1 MRRVVVAA
9 FVLLVLAGCGPG
21 SDRSVDGPTDVNV
34 LITRDFGA
42 GELRDS
48 DTTDIPAGETV
59 MRLLQ
64 RGDYGVETR
73 YGGGFVQTLDG
84 LSAGRDDENRP
95 VDWFYYVNGIEADEG
110 AASRTVTAGDR
121 IWWDRHDWGTAQ
133 RVPAVVG
140 SWPEPFLLG
149 PGGKRLP
156 LTIVCA
162 GEERSC
168 DEVQTRLAGEGIE
181 DTASSSI
188 GTNTGAKVLRILVGP
203 WDSIRAD
210 PAAQQ
215 LEEGP
220 SVSGVFARPSASDG
234 FELLDEKGE
243 VAATHTDSVGLV
255 AATRFG
261 EQQPTWVVTG
271 TDDTGVAAAAAA
283 LRTDVLAGS
292 FAVAVVEGRGEPLPV
307 GDYDVD
313 EAATP

>member
-1 MRRVVVAA
+1 MRRLLAA
-9 FVLLVLAGCGPG
+9 AAALVVLAGCGPG
-21 SDRSVDGPTDVNV
+21 PDRSVDGPTDVNV

-42 GELRDS
+42 EALRDS
-48 DTTDIPAGETV
+48 DTGRVPAGETV

-64 RGDYGVETR
+64 RGEYGVETR
-73 YGGGFVQTLDG
+73 YGGGYVQTLEG
-84 LSAGRDDENRP
+84 LSGGRDDDGDP
-95 VDWFYYVNGIEADEG
+95 VDWFYYVNGILADEG

-121 IWWDRHDWGTAQ
+121 IWWDRHDWGAAQ
-133 RVPAVVG
+133 QVPAVVG

-149 PGGKRLP
+149 PSGKRLP

-181 DTASSSI
+181 DTASSSV

-203 WDSIRAD
+203 WEAIRAD

-220 SVSGVFARPSASDG
+220 SVSGVYARPSATEG
-234 FELLDEKGE
+234 FALLDEGGE
-243 VAATHTDSVGLV
+243 VTETLTDSVGLV

-283 LRTDVLAGS
+283 LRTEVLAGS

-307 GDYDVD
+307 RD
-313 EAATP
+313 EVPPAVATP